1 MNLKLKC
8 FGVYGWPFENLVFNI
23 YFLYLIAN
31 CPAGSYYSAQNDA
44 CVECPLGTYQP
55 VQGQTECICCGKNLT
70 TSSNGTLEESD
81 CIGSVNEV
89 MF

>member
-1 MNLKLKC
+1 MRILFLTA
-8 FGVYGWPFENLVFNI
+8 NI

-31 CPAGSYYSAQNDA
+31 CPAGSYYSAKNDT
-44 CVECPLGTYQP
+44 CVECPLGSYQP
-55 VQGQTECICCGKNLT
+55 VQGQTECIHCGKNLT

-89 MF
+89 MVLILLFEAR